1 MANTEYRRGK
11 EIVTLH
17 GGEIVITE
25 LRCPSCGGTISLMT
39 FNEKLTLKCKC
50 RINFVY
56 PESYIE
62 GRMSMITLKMH
73 KERLKEHEE

>member
-1 MANTEYRRGK
+1 MASIETRNGK
-11 EIVTLH
+11 EIISLD
-17 GGEIVITE
+17 GGEVTITK
-25 LRCPSCGGTISLMT
+25 LRCPSCGSTISLMT
-39 FNEKLTLKCKC
+39 FNDKLTLKCKC

-73 KERLKEHEE
+73 QERLKKNEE